1 MECGAMWQELVLCGP
16 PNRACY
22 SPDSFRRFLGAIEA
36 IEAFLGH
43 ILLAG
48 RRHGRLNNRDH
59 VPFVPFLSPLLARV

>member
-1 MECGAMWQELVLCGP
+1 M
-16 PNRACY
+16 
-22 SPDSFRRFLGAIEA
+22 EA